1 MFEQDEYSE
10 KDERIIKMLSEM
22 FKTSEEDIKKTYVPL
37 SEEGE
42 KSLRIYPI
50 TATPKKDK
58 PSAKQK
64 IKSDVRFLQETL
76 LAANIYPAGE
86 NTFSADYVVSDKEL
100 RYNLQLNIMTLVKKY
115 LEAK

>member
-1 MFEQDEYSE
+1 MLEQEEYSE

-42 KSLRIYPI
+42 RSLRIHTIVP
-50 TATPKKDK
+50 AKKDK
-58 PSAKQK
+58 PSIKQK

-86 NTFSADYVVSDKEL
+86 NAFNADYVISDEEL
-100 RYNLQLNIMTLVKKY
+100 RYNLQLNIMNLVKKY